1 MALTRSKPF
10 SVPELAT
17 RVAVTLGA
25 LAIYRLGV
33 ALPLPGLDVER
44 LHESGVVLAIDLT
57 SVFALGVMPML
68 NALLLVEMVRL
79 VSDRFNDWGNAT
91 PANAR
96 RLNRWVLVGALLMAA
111 FQAYGIA
118 NAFEGISGAV
128 ADPGPEFRLTVV
140 VTLIG
145 GTALLA

>member
-1 MALTRSKPF
+1 MALTLTRSTPF
-10 SVPELAT
+10 SGPDLAK

-44 LHESGVVLAIDLT
+44 LYESGVALAIDRT

-79 VSDRFNDWGNAT
+79 ISDWFNDWAGAT
-91 PANAR
+91 PANAQ
-96 RLNRWVLVGALLMAA
+96 RLNRWVLVGTLLMAA

-118 NAFEGISGAV
+118 
-128 ADPGPEFRLTVV
+128 
-140 VTLIG
+140 
-145 GTALLA
+145 